1 MGMVAKSLYQHT
13 GWQKHPELGHH
24 QHHHMAGSVLA
35 VWGMDICVVCQVGI
49 EMSTAVL
56 DTSYTPATGTWPR
69 LSWYTDGL
77 EPEQAELS
85 CDKIRAEASFGG
97 TDRKT
102 HDRTF

>member
-1 MGMVAKSLYQHT
+1 
-13 GWQKHPELGHH
+13 
-24 QHHHMAGSVLA
+24 
-35 VWGMDICVVCQVGI
+35 
-49 EMSTAVL
+49 MSTAVL
-56 DTSYTPATGTWPR
+56 DTSYAPSTGTWPR

-85 CDKIRAEASFGG
+85 CDKISAEASFGG